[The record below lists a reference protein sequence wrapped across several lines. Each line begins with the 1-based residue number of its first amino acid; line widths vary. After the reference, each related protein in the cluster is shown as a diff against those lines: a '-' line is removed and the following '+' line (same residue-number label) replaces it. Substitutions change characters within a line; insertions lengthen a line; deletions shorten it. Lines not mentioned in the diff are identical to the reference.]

1 MDFSNVMVSSSMID
15 PDSLNFNQKAL
26 YVTALNYLLRG
37 ERIQYDDS
45 RLSSIGGAEYRWKK
59 GVVSPESYTADEW
72 GYTNCAAF
80 CYDLYLYALGFD
92 IGSYTTSG
100 LIGKTSWRTYYYQ
113 PKGEISTEQAT
124 HSTTQTNTSNDVVKT
139 IFAWIGIIVVV
150 LIVGTII
157 ITILNE
163 ILPFNWW
170 NKYRYIIYP
179 AGLALGRWLQKEF
192 NW

>member
-1 MDFSNVMVSSSMID
+1 MNPFKHKQIEEFTIADCELYISKYPYGEHLVEVKRHLKDLAKAQQDKPKEGTKKTETKKIGTPKNEGKKDSVNLVS
-15 PDSLNFNQKAL
+15 
-26 YVTALNYLLRG
+26 
-37 ERIQYDDS
+37 
-45 RLSSIGGAEYRWKK
+45 
-59 GVVSPESYTADEW
+59 
-72 GYTNCAAF
+72 
-80 CYDLYLYALGFD
+80 
-92 IGSYTTSG
+92 
-100 LIGKTSWRTYYYQ
+100 
-113 PKGEISTEQAT
+113 
-124 HSTTQTNTSNDVVKT
+124 STTQTNTSNDVVKT

-163 ILPFNWW
+163 ILPYNWW